1 MNRLHAEEFLKKKS
15 RFVPYIMAGDPSA
28 ESSIDIALTLQEAG
42 VDALEWGVPFSDP
55 LADGPVIQAAGD
67 RARTAGMNIIVAI
80 DSIKEARHRGL
91 TIPVILFTYI
101 NPVLAHGE
109 DVILA
114 KMNEADIDGIL
125 IPDLPIEESNTVKQL
140 CKQYGKSLISLVTL
154 NSESRL
160 QKIAKESDGFL
171 YFVSSLGVTGT
182 RENFAENLSQSIKD
196 VKALTT
202 VPVLVG
208 FGISKKEHVQFFTDV
223 SDGVIVGSAL
233 VKYIGERS
241 SALQDENEKENAI
254 NEIKEF
260 VLELIS

>member
-1 MNRLHAEEFLKKKS
+1 MNRLYSESFLNKKN
-15 RFVPYIMAGDPSA
+15 RFVPYIMAGDPSI
-28 ESSIDIALTLQEAG
+28 ESSIEIALSLQEAG

-67 RARTAGMNIIVAI
+67 RARTAGMNIMVAME
-80 DSIKEARHRGL
+80 SIKEARQRGL

-109 DVILA
+109 DVILL
-114 KMNEADIDGIL
+114 KMKEAEIDGIL
-125 IPDLPIEESNTVKQL
+125 IPDLPIEESKRVKEL
-140 CKQYGKSLISLVTL
+140 CREYGKSLISLVTL
-154 NSESRL
+154 NSQSRM

-182 RENFAENLSQSIKD
+182 RESFAENLSQSIKD
-196 VKALTT
+196 VKEITD

-208 FGISKKEHVQFFTDV
+208 FGISKKEHVQFFTNV

-233 VKYIGERS
+233 VNYIGERN
-241 SALQDENEKENAI
+241 SALQNEKEKENAI